1 MTFIL
6 TTNKNG
12 ETFFWTGRAGN
23 DNQWISTD
31 RSEAFAVTFDE
42 AHRKASSFNEFSPL
56 HSMTFEV
63 ESVFQVGDRI
73 RSFDFQP
80 REDIGDRFVEGLIE
94 RISNDGRLVIRVD
107 FDSTEMNRVGTETK
121 TPFWM
126 PITEWAGRLSFAGA
140 RS

>member
-6 TTNKNG
+6 TANKNG
-12 ETFFWTGRAGN
+12 ETFFWTGRAG
-23 DNQWISTD
+23 QAWVSTD

-42 AHRKASSFNEFSPL
+42 AHRKATANNEFTEL

-63 ESVFQVGDRI
+63 VSIFQVGDKI

-80 REDIGDRFVEGLIE
+80 REEIGDRFVEGIIE

-107 FDSTEMNRVGTETK
+107 FDSTDMNREGLETK

-126 PITEWAGRLSFAGA
+126 PITEWNGRLVRIS
-140 RS
+140 S

>member
-6 TTNKNG
+6 TTNLNG
-12 ETFFWTGRAGN
+12 QTLFWTGRAGES
-23 DNQWISTD
+23 WVSTD
-31 RSEAFAVTFDE
+31 RSEAFAVSFEE
-42 AHRKASSFNEFSPL
+42 AHRKAELFNQASSL
-56 HSMTFEV
+56 HSMTFEAI
-63 ESVFQVGDRI
+63 SLFQVGDRI

-80 REDIGDRFVEGLIE
+80 RPEIGDRFVEGVVE

-107 FDSTEMNRVGTETK
+107 FDSTDLGREGSETL

-126 PITEWAGRLSFAGA
+126 PILDWDGRLSFAGA